1 MSTKYLTG
9 NLLGS
14 TDVRDLL
21 DNAIGLD
28 DALNDMV
35 NQTWTDRYLRARKT
49 LYGYDIEFQNFL
61 AASGFESTHLV
72 YVDGQPLQVDRP
84 TQLIDYN
91 GSIYRIKMPSTFP
104 VMLTGTWATDAPL
117 LTDVADAS
125 LRQDLANGVADTV
138 NANGVAVPSNADGYV
153 GESVTEAVGGFVRM
167 EAFGAVGDGVTD
179 DTFAYVKA
187 VAAALA
193 ADAWLTGSKGR
204 TYLVG
209 ANFFSSG
216 AKLCNIKLKSKA
228 SSTNFNAPV
237 TIDGRTVPK
246 SNLMFF
252 NVVIDGNRLGQT
264 NVDSGEPDPLGGIG
278 SEDGGRHGF
287 RILGHVNNLYIWN
300 CEASNCATDGIG
312 FFSNV
317 VAFPAFTNI
326 YVARSTFNGNRRHG
340 GAIDSTFEVKFIDCI
355 FRSNGR
361 DLNTTSPLGDGA
373 RGSRQLGSL
382 YGNGFDAE
390 SYGLGT
396 QCTNLT
402 FENCVMTANSRS
414 GLLIL
419 PNGDGISNPAYRLY
433 TNIKVIGGQFDE
445 GFENYDGKASI
456 CVVALNVTSSQRAVD
471 TLDIVGAALNMGLLV
486 KNVRDAHIRCR
497 IDSKTSTGVHA
508 GIFDSDNVYCD
519 VSSAQPSVYEI
530 VNASVANTRQFTG
543 ATAPSFSVDSGCTL
557 TSLASTRISGSR
569 ETGIQYRVTG
579 GIILSGGA
587 SFGILSVT
595 GGREIAK
602 VEGTFIQSNNNNTG
616 VLAYSSAAGKVVFKP
631 ADAGQYTFDAILTVF

>member
-1 MSTKYLTG
+1 MTTYNTK
-9 NLLGS
+9 NPVPS
-14 TDVRDLL
+14 
-21 DNAIGLD
+21 A
-28 DALNDMV
+28 DAR
-35 NQTWTDRYLRARKT
+35 DRYDNSQVFDELMNGPAPSTPDRLGVLRQSWA
-49 LYGYDIEFQNFL
+49 GMEQAFNAFL
-61 AASGFESTHLV
+61 AASGFETQHLI
-72 YVDGQPLQVDRP
+72 YTPGSPLQVERP
-84 TQLIDYN
+84 TQLIDYD
-91 GSIYRIKMPSTFP
+91 GSIYRVKMPSRFP
-104 VMLTGTWATDAPL
+104 VTLSGNWATDQAL
-117 LTDVADAS
+117 LTDVADAA
-125 LRQDLANGVADTV
+125 LRQDLANGVPGTV
-138 NANGVAVPSNADGYV
+138 NAQGVFITSDAPGYTGENVNSAVS
-153 GESVTEAVGGFVRM
+153 GFVRM

-179 DTFAYVKA
+179 DTVAYVKA

-237 TIDGRTVPK
+237 TIDGRTAPK

-252 NVVIDGNRLGQT
+252 NVVIDGNRLEQT

-287 RILGHVNNLYIWN
+287 RILGHVDRLYIWN

-340 GAIDSTFEVKFIDCI
+340 GAVDSTFEVKFIDCI

-361 DLNTTSPLGDGA
+361 DLNTISPLGDGA

-402 FENCVMTANSRS
+402 FENCLMTANSRS

-419 PNGDGISNPAYRLY
+419 PNGDGVTNPAYRLY
-433 TNIKVIGGQFDE
+433 TNIKVIGGQYDE
-445 GFENYDGKASI
+445 GYEDYDGKASI
-456 CVVALNVTSSQRAVD
+456 CVVALNMTSSQRGVD
-471 TLDIVGAALNMGLLV
+471 TLDIVGSALNMGLLV
-486 KNVRDAHIRCR
+486 KNVRDANIRCR
-497 IDSKTSTGVHA
+497 IDSKTPSGVHA
-508 GIFDSDNVYCD
+508 GIFDSDNIYCD
-519 VSSAQPSVYEI
+519 VSSAQPAVYEI

-543 ATAPSFSVDSGCTL
+543 SNAPGLSADSGCTL
-557 TSLASTRISGSR
+557 TDVSSVRISGSR
-569 ETGIQYRVTG
+569 ETGVQYRVSG

-602 VEGTFIQSNNNNTG
+602 VEGTYIQSNNNNTG
-616 VLAYSSAAGKVVFKP
+616 VFAYSSAAGKVVFKP
-631 ADAGQYTFDAILTVF
+631 ADAGQYTFDSIITVF